1 MKLFN
6 ILFAVL
12 FTSFALFNT
21 FRVISEEKY
30 AYAAMFVLLTTV
42 ASALLALTIKEYKTN
57 K

>member
-21 FRVISEEKY
+21 FRVINEEKY
-30 AYAAMFVLLTTV
+30 AYAIMFVLLTAV
-42 ASALLALTIKEYKTN
+42 ASALLAVTIKEYKN
-57 K
+57 R